1 MKTRSKRF
9 LSLAPLCLALLGT
22 TLLIEQPVKAE
33 GSESRLEE
41 RVTKQRQFRT
51 YDEGYEQGRKAGY
64 EEGRKEGAPENPEEN
79 PNVQKN
85 GDYHP
90 SDERGPSDPYSDGFD
105 LGYSQGWHKAKD
117 GGDSDHQGSQ
127 GRDETQDIEQSTE
140 RSHGEESQSSG
151 SKQDKVEESNDGS
164 EGTQDQDKLF
174 SDLLSVIENL
184 ITSVLNWFSLA

>member
-1 MKTRSKRF
+1 MKTKSKRF
-9 LSLAPLCLALLGT
+9 VNLATLCLALLGT

-33 GSESRLEE
+33 GSESHLEE
-41 RVTKQRQFRT
+41 RVTKQRQFKT

-79 PNVQKN
+79 PNVQQN

-117 GGDSDHQGSQ
+117 GGDSDHQESQ
-127 GRDETQDIEQSTE
+127 GSDKTQD
-140 RSHGEESQSSG
+140 
-151 SKQDKVEESNDGS
+151 KKVEESTDDSDHQESSGNHEIPNEGKNSTNDP
-164 EGTQDQDKLF
+164 TI
-174 SDLLSVIENL
+174 SDLLSGIVGIFLEL
-184 ITSVLNWFSLA
+184 VLSWF